1 MALTT
6 DVTPRV
12 HLTAPEI
19 LQDGARMS
27 RLRATFCDGIFSYAD
42 NDRATRIMDES
53 LKICGGSTEALAQI
67 LKTEFFVNHSPFYWV
82 IANRPDAKR
91 GVPPLFA
98 QMLSVCT
105 ALDLATQ
112 GEILEVLYRKYAS
125 NIYAA
130 AFSRLGRVPTHQAW
144 NTSFFR
150 DVDDQPMIHSQPPYS
165 KERCTLSF
173 TIPRFFDRLSVD
185 NEVWFEF
192 LAMGTL
198 LRFKASVEGGPRW
211 HCQFELKATKR
222 KIRDFTWAVGLVVGS
237 GRGHHFPSQRIA
249 MAIRDREAS
258 CIFETKET
266 IEEMY
271 WRLPTFSE
279 NREISGT
286 ISLASQ

>member
-1 MALTT
+1 MALT
-6 DVTPRV
+6 
-12 HLTAPEI
+12 TAPEI

-98 QMLSVCT
+98 QMLS
-105 ALDLATQ
+105 

-125 NIYAA
+125 NIYA
-130 AFSRLGRVPTHQAW
+130 
-144 NTSFFR
+144 
-150 DVDDQPMIHSQPPYS
+150 PPYS

-173 TIPRFFDRLSVD
+173 TIPRFFDRLSR
-185 NEVWFEF
+185 W
-192 LAMGTL
+192 
-198 LRFKASVEGGPRW
+198 PRW

-237 GRGHHFPSQRIA
+237 GNSVCGRGTSFPSQRIA